1 MLSADQARE
10 QAIKIETDL
19 LKPLKK
25 LAEIEISRAV
35 ESGKLSTKIQIEQP
49 MGLVNRLID
58 ELRELGYN
66 VSWKKVVLTPIPNM
80 TVDGLELI
88 IRW

>member
-35 ESGKLSTKIQIEQP
+35 ESGKLSTKMQIEQP
-49 MGLVNRLID
+49 IGLVNRLID

-66 VSWKKVVLTPIPNM
+66 VSWKKVALIPIPNM
-80 TVDGLELI
+80 TVEGLELI